1 MGPATMMLSEGLPS
15 LAGLDRAI
23 AVIVVSELG
32 DKTFLIAAIL
42 SMRYPRMTVFM
53 GAFFAL
59 AVMSLLSSLMGTILP
74 TLIPRRYTTV
84 AAALL
89 FFVFGYKMLQE
100 GMAMSSDDSREKM
113 EEEMREAE
121 EEVKQAMEDEA
132 DAVEE
137 GRRELTGRRRRTQ
150 DAKGLD
156 KLKEGVN
163 NLLHFF
169 LSPVFVQAFV
179 LTFLAEWGD
188 RSQITTIALAAA
200 HNVWLITFGTTL
212 GHSFCTMLAV
222 IGGRWI
228 SQHISIKHVTIGGA
242 VLFLIF
248 GLVYTYEAYA
258 WDDAA
263 LEGLPAI
270 AGTVADAA
278 IQAAKQGDGLV
289 GGGLDVALDND
300 A

>member
-1 MGPATMMLSEGLPS
+1 
-15 LAGLDRAI
+15 
-23 AVIVVSELG
+23 
-32 DKTFLIAAIL
+32 
-42 SMRYPRMTVFM
+42 MRYPRMTVFM

-200 HNVWLITFGTTL
+200 HVRLPTL
-212 GHSFCTMLAV
+212 S
-222 IGGRWI
+222 R
-228 SQHISIKHVTIGGA
+228 
-242 VLFLIF
+242 
-248 GLVYTYEAYA
+248 
-258 WDDAA
+258 
-263 LEGLPAI
+263 LP
-270 AGTVADAA
+270 
-278 IQAAKQGDGLV
+278 LSC
-289 GGGLDVALDND
+289 
-300 A
+300 

>member
-1 MGPATMMLSEGLPS
+1 MMLSEGLPS